1 MRVHLAG
8 AVVHRI
14 RCIDCTLV
22 FASDHS
28 SSPAVR
34 RRHSMAFSLYTC
46 CIGANCR
53 RRHLPAQSPVPLHG
67 FFQKGALAFLEA
79 VGARNRPRLRLQQRR
94 RRKRPQCWPPFALIS
109 EALTAGVRLKNTALD
124 ERDPDQRERDT
135 SVLTTCILY
144 HGRLWN
150 VSCARSFT
158 PHVCGV
164 NGVFVCLCC
173 CPRACVSKKTQRKF
187 DAPTRPTTP
196 VVYCDCP
203 CNLQECA
210 PILQRLLS
218 TYCLCHT
225 ASTHH

>member
-34 RRHSMAFSLYTC
+34 RRHSMVFSLYTC
-46 CIGANCR
+46 CIGANCRR

-124 ERDPDQRERDT
+124 ERDPGQRERDT
-135 SVLTTCILY
+135 SVLTTCY
-144 HGRLWN
+144 TVDCGT
-150 VSCARSFT
+150 CPARVHSGHSH
-158 PHVCGV
+158 PHVTVTVTVTKIAAAIRARPPYATTRTPPCRAQPCLRCEWCVCPGCRRRGV
-164 NGVFVCLCC
+164 
-173 CPRACVSKKTQRKF
+173 RA
-187 DAPTRPTTP
+187 
-196 VVYCDCP
+196 
-203 CNLQECA
+203 
-210 PILQRLLS
+210 
-218 TYCLCHT
+218 
-225 ASTHH
+225 